1 MSEPAA
7 RPTFPTPPPA
17 PRREGRGCD
26 APGRAMIAEPAS
38 LLSDE
43 ARGFY
48 RRALAAL
55 DEARVPF
62 LVAGAY
68 AFAHYTGIERHTKD
82 FDVFVRPEDVELAH
96 RALGAIGC
104 EIERYSPH
112 WLSKA
117 FQGELFVDLIH
128 SSGNGIAEVD
138 DLWFVHAA
146 AGKVLGREVRLCP
159 AEEMIW
165 SKAFIMERE
174 RYDGADVVHLLHAC
188 GAGLDWQ
195 RLVDRFDEHWRV
207 LFAHLVLF
215 GFVYP
220 DRRDAVPRW
229 VTDELTARVR
239 RESEE
244 PPDDEPRPGGPVCR
258 GTLVSRSQYL
268 FDVEHLGYR
277 DGRLGP
283 GGTMSR
289 WELDRWRERTR
300 EEVPEAEAV
309 THEEVEVAPGRSP
322 R

>member
-1 MSEPAA
+1 MTEPAA
-7 RPTFPTPPPA
+7 HPTIPAAPPA
-17 PRREGRGCD
+17 RRD
-26 APGRAMIAEPAS
+26 AGPALAGS
-38 LLSDE
+38 IPEE
-43 ARGFY
+43 AREFY

-104 EIERYSPH
+104 EIDRYSPH

-117 FQGELFVDLIH
+117 RYGDLYVDIIH
-128 SSGNGIAEVD
+128 SSGNGIVEVD

-174 RYDGADVVHLLHAC
+174 RFDGADVAHLLHAC

-195 RLVDRFDEHWRV
+195 RLLDRFGEHWRV
-207 LFAHLVLF
+207 LLAHLVLF

-220 DRRDAVPRW
+220 DRRDTVPRW
-229 VTDELTARVR
+229 LVDDLAGRLR
-239 RESEE
+239 REGEE
-244 PPDDEPRPGGPVCR
+244 PVPEERVCR

-268 FDVEHLGYR
+268 YDVEQLGYG
-277 DGRLGP
+277 DGRLP
-283 GGTMSR
+283 PAGTMSR

-300 EEVPEAEAV
+300 REVPEAEAV
-309 THEEVEVAPGRSP
+309 PREDDEAEGRAGGEGRGAPAAPGR
-322 R
+322 